1 MSYYDIL
8 EIIFTY
14 LIEIDDFFSFKLINK
29 DTNDICKHYF
39 KKIKIDIIPRRTF
52 INFTECYV
60 CYKKCNSV
68 KKLIYKYD
76 SLPHK
81 CLIHCTNKL
90 CYLSVIKR
98 YLNDIKNNHIYPF
111 SFIRNKDIEIFKN
124 NNKIL
129 TNFYLDTLKKYNG
142 NWYIKTDC
150 NIIVKQ
156 KYMRIKNLNHLN
168 NLNLFGWYLS
178 RENNKLCLI
187 D

>member
-1 MSYYDIL
+1 MSYYDIF

-14 LIEIDDFFSFKLINK
+14 LIEINNIFSFRLINK
-29 DTNDICKHYF
+29 DTNDIYKDYF
-39 KKIKIDIIPRRTF
+39 KKIKIDIIPRITF
-52 INFTECYV
+52 INFKECYV
-60 CYKKCNSV
+60 CYKKCDSV
-68 KKLIYKYD
+68 KQLIYKYD

-81 CLIHCTNKL
+81 SFIHCTNKL
-90 CYLSVIKR
+90 CYLSVIKK

-111 SFIRNKDIEIFKN
+111 CFIKNEYRQVFKN

-142 NWYIKTDC
+142 KWYIKIDC

-156 KYMRIKNLNHLN
+156 IYIRIKDINYLN

-178 RENNKLCLI
+178 RKNYKLFQ
-187 D
+187 